1 MGPRVEEN
9 VQASMELHHGQTI
22 ERIIRRNGYSIT
34 ELARLT
40 SVNRRSVYNW
50 FNQRHL
56 KPEIIYRIGTV
67 INYDFS
73 TIFPGLFI
81 NDDFNPASARPGIVV
96 AEPTP
101 AIPDDDNIIW
111 KNKYI
116 ELLERYNE
124 MLLEHLSK
132 VNADQD

>member
-1 MGPRVEEN
+1 
-9 VQASMELHHGQTI
+9 MELHHGQTI

-56 KPEIIYRIGTV
+56 KPEIIYRIGSV

-73 TIFPGLFI
+73 SVFPSLYLHDELIHQEPIAKLHGTSS
-81 NDDFNPASARPGIVV
+81 DDLITDSNV
-96 AEPTP
+96 
-101 AIPDDDNIIW
+101 W
-111 KNKYI
+111 KDKYI
-116 ELLERYNE
+116 ELLERYTE
-124 MLLEHLSK
+124 LLVSC
-132 VNADQD
+132 VDRNSTPDQG

>member
-1 MGPRVEEN
+1 
-9 VQASMELHHGQTI
+9 MELHHGQTI

-81 NDDFNPASARPGIVV
+81 DEDFNPLVRPATSPADPV
-96 AEPTP
+96 ANTLPEE
-101 AIPDDDNIIW
+101 NIIW
-111 KNKYI
+111 KDKYI
-116 ELLERYNE
+116 ALLERYNE
-124 MLLEHLSK
+124 LLLDYLSK
-132 VNADQD
+132 VNVDQD